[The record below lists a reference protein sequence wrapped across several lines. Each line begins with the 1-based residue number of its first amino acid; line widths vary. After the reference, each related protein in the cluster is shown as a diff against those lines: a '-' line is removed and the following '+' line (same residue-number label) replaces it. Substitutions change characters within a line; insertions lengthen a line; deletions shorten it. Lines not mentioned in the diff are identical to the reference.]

1 MDGTSSRLT
10 PLVIAA
16 TRDGSSEASKS
27 AISRIALQPRLMWS
41 QKRSLPTPH
50 GVRSPSPLTTARGAP
65 EWRIC
70 ALSDL
75 AIGLAIIGPRVRQP
89 VCLQREAARVG
100 RWRRVR
106 GVARRDYLHL

>member
-1 MDGTSSRLT
+1 MAGTSSRLT

-27 AISRIALQPRLMWS
+27 AISRVALQPRLMWS
-41 QKRSLPTPH
+41 QKRSRPTPN
-50 GVRSPSPLTTARGAP
+50 GDTTPIPLTTTRGDP

-70 ALSDL
+70 ALSYL
-75 AIGLAIIGPRVRQP
+75 AIGLAIIGPRVRQL
-89 VCLQREAARVG
+89 VCLHRKAVRVG

-106 GVARRDYLHL
+106 GVARRDYL